1 MSASSPMAPVAGVRL
16 SLRLIQPEDA
26 SYLFGL
32 RTDPNYSR
40 HLSPVSGTSD
50 DQRLWIERY
59 KVREAAG
66 EEYYF
71 IIERRDTGERCGVV
85 RIYDIKDDHFTWGS
99 WILDHRKPPKAALES
114 AVLSFGVGFDMLGK
128 SRALIDVR
136 RGNERAIAI
145 YERLGMRRTGE
156 DQINL
161 YFEYS
166 AEDYARERPRHMTI
180 IEGSEGT

>member
-1 MSASSPMAPVAGVRL
+1 MSTSSPTVPVEGVRL
-16 SLRLIQPEDA
+16 RLRLIQPEDA
-26 SYLFGL
+26 RYLFEL
-32 RTDPNYSR
+32 RTNPNYNR

-59 KVREAAG
+59 KDREAAG
-66 EEYYF
+66 EEYYLV
-71 IIERRDTGERCGVV
+71 IERRDTGEACGVV
-85 RIYDIKDDHFTWGS
+85 RIYDIDDDHFTWGS

-136 RGNERAIAI
+136 RGNDRAISI

-156 DQINL
+156 DEINL

-166 AEDYARERPRHMTI
+166 AEDYARDRSRYMTI
-180 IEGSEGT
+180 IEGSEGR